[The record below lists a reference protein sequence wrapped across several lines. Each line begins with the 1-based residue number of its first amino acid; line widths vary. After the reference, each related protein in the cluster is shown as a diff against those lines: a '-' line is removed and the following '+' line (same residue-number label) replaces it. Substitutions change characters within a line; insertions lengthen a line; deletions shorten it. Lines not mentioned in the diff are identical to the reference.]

1 MDAPIPRQ
9 PAPREITR
17 RLLFV
22 GGLAVVIALGYLLRG
37 VLAPLFL
44 AFMLAYALDPLV
56 KRLKRARVPR
66 SVGAPLVILALL
78 ALVAAVIFIGVPRLV
93 DEFTDAARKLP
104 EQLGNLYARTEIFL
118 RDRFHYRMPATWGEL
133 LTNYGALIAEHVPD
147 AAGIGSALFGTF
159 SAIFVL
165 LGTLIVP
172 IFALYLLGDFDR
184 IIARG
189 ALLVPRRFAPAVT
202 SVILEIHSTLG
213 RYVRGQVITS
223 LVLSAPYAGGLE
235 LVGIRL
241 AVPIGVLT
249 GLLAFIPYLGL
260 ALGTTL
266 AVLVAVLDF
275 HSTGQVV
282 AVCLVMGTVGVL
294 DGMVVTPRIVGGSVG
309 LRPLEV
315 LVTMMAS
322 ATLFGFLG
330 VLLAVPLGAVTKIL
344 LRRAVDAYL
353 VSDFYRTPPAPSI
366 SRTPVPVDRPAVD
379 FDRPSLDPLELSEA
393 IAFRTPEPS
402 SARPVEAAGESAI
415 EGAAGRG

>member
-1 MDAPIPRQ
+1 MDAPTTLR
-9 PAPREITR
+9 PAPQQAMR
-17 RLLFV
+17 RLLLA
-22 GGLAVVIALGYLLRG
+22 GGVAVVLVLAYLLRG

-56 KRLKRARVPR
+56 KRLQRARVPR
-66 SVGAPLVILALL
+66 SVGAPLVLLALL
-78 ALVAAVIFIGVPRLV
+78 AVVVATIFIGVPRLV
-93 DEFTDAARKLP
+93 DEFADAARKLP
-104 EQLGNLYARTEIFL
+104 EQLGNLYVRTEVFL
-118 RDRFHYRMPATWGEL
+118 RDGFHYRMPATWGEL
-133 LTNYGALIAEHVPD
+133 VTNYGAVIADHAPD
-147 AAGIGSALFGTF
+147 AARVGSALFGTF

-184 IIARG
+184 IIART

-202 SVILEIHSTLG
+202 SVALEIHSTLG

-223 LVLSAPYAGGLE
+223 LVLSALYAGGLE

-282 AVCLVMGTVGVL
+282 AVCLMMGTVGVL

-315 LVTMMAS
+315 LVTMMAA

-353 VSDFYRTPPAPSI
+353 VSEFYRAPPAPPI
-366 SRTPVPVDRPAVD
+366 SRTPIPVDRPAVD
-379 FDRPSLDPLELSEA
+379 FDRPSLDPLALSEA
-393 IAFRTPEPS
+393 IAFRAPEPS
-402 SARPVEAAGESAI
+402 SVQPVEAAGEFAI
-415 EGAAGRG
+415 ERATRRG